1 VGTITFNQGLQLLV
15 SILPEILK
23 KYPQLKVNIIG
34 QGPFSKELIEMVKDK
49 ALDDYFIFHGFI
61 EEEEKMLD
69 IVAHSA
75 LGLAIWDDSL
85 QSDHIKFADS
95 GKPKLYALCGIP
107 VIVSGIASIASEIE
121 RHKAGFV
128 IKYNPKEL
136 TKTLDYLLKS
146 DETLSLYR
154 QNAASLGKEF
164 TSEYIFD
171 YAFQETAKIID
182 NLKK

>member
-1 VGTITFNQGLQLLV
+1 
-15 SILPEILK
+15 
-23 KYPQLKVNIIG
+23 
-34 QGPFSKELIEMVKDK
+34 MVKDRD
-49 ALDDYFIFHGFI
+49 LENHFIFHGFI
-61 EEEEKMLD
+61 KEEEKMLD
-69 IVAHSA
+69 IVARSA

-85 QSDHIKFADS
+85 ESDYVKFADS